1 MTSPSGSKPSEPA
14 PSSSPFERPKIMT
27 GYPLSPAEKKQVD
40 RVVEEAETAED
51 DEE

>member
-1 MTSPSGSKPSEPA
+1 MSSPSGSKPPDPT
-14 PSSSPFERPKIMT
+14 PSSSPFGRPKIMT

-51 DEE
+51 DEA